1 MGGRGGREGV
11 GGWGGAVGR
20 AIDRGRGGGGYG
32 MLDGLGKHC
41 CGTLDAEGFE
51 RGGGEGVWDALMQGK
66 ADRDVS
72 DSAAIPCILL

>member
-1 MGGRGGREGV
+1 
-11 GGWGGAVGR
+11 
-20 AIDRGRGGGGYG
+20 